1 MEENRNYSAGEI
13 EIDLWKLLQ
22 AYLNKWWI
30 IALAVVVFAGAMLT
44 YTMNW
49 VTPKYRASVTIYVNN
64 NRSSEKLDYV
74 SSNDLSTSQ
83 KLVNTYTNM
92 LTSDTVLEKVIEA
105 TEQDYTSEQLRKLIS
120 TQQVDETEIFKV
132 FVVHPDPT
140 VAAQLANAVALTAPE
155 VIADFVEG
163 SSTKIIDY
171 AKLPTSPYSPSYA
184 KNAVLGGLIGAVL
197 AVVLITVQ
205 TLLDVRIKDEADL
218 LDLFDYP
225 ILGQIPDM
233 DQQPSSKH
241 AYGEGYAA
249 HAKKEA
255 GEKK

>member
-13 EIDLWKLLQ
+13 EIDLWKLPQ
-22 AYLNKWWI
+22 AYLKKWWM
-30 IALAVVVFAGAMLT
+30 IALAVVVLAGASML
-44 YTMNW
+44 YTMNC

-92 LTSDTVLEKVIEA
+92 LTSDTVLEKVIES
-105 TEQDYTSEQLRKLIS
+105 TGQEYTSDQLRKLIS

-171 AKLPTSPYSPSYA
+171 AKLPTSPYSPSYT
-184 KNAVLGGLIGAVL
+184 KNVLVGGMAGALL
-197 AVVLITVQ
+197 AVAFISIQ
-205 TLLDVRIKDEADL
+205 TLLDVRIKDEMDL
-218 LDLFDYP
+218 IDLFSYP
-225 ILGQIPDM
+225 ILGQIPDLE
-233 DQQPSSKH
+233 QRESTRH
-241 AYGEGYAA
+241 AYGEGYVQEN
-249 HAKKEA
+249 KRA
-255 GEKK
+255 GEKQ

>member
-1 MEENRNYSAGEI
+1 MEENRINSTGEI

-30 IALAVVVFAGAMLT
+30 IALSIVLFAGVMLV
-44 YTMNW
+44 YTMKC
-49 VTPKYRASVTIYVNN
+49 VTPQYRASVTIYVNN

-92 LTSDTVLEKVIEA
+92 LTSNTVLEKVIEA
-105 TEQDYTSEQLRKLIS
+105 TGQDYTAEQLRKLIS

-132 FVVHPDPT
+132 FVLHPDPT
-140 VAAQLANAVALTAPE
+140 VAVQLANAVALTAPE

-171 AKLPTSPYSPSYA
+171 AKLPTSPHSPSYP
-184 KNAVLGGLIGAVL
+184 KNTILGGLAGAVL

-233 DQQPSSKH
+233 EQQHSGKH
-241 AYGEGYAA
+241 AYGEGYTVTNKKVGAA
-249 HAKKEA
+249 K
-255 GEKK
+255 